1 MQSHLFKPTPVTVT
15 CLDVGLKKNPRQRVF
30 SHNLLRPEIIMSW
43 DMGTLLYIDDDDD
56 VVAAIQSNCLSIGL
70 SEN

>member
-1 MQSHLFKPTPVTVT
+1 MFSDAITSVQTYPCHCHMFRFGVEKKP
-15 CLDVGLKKNPRQRVF
+15 PRQRVF

-56 VVAAIQSNCLSIGL
+56 DVVAAIQSNC
-70 SEN
+70 